1 MMEEVVAEIYGP
13 VHAAFQH
20 KFEESQGDFLAILLG
35 SVSVQNY
42 SENSDLAV
50 NTEKSKIRVVVQD
63 FVMANTEEVID
74 FKSGLLIKESLK
86 SLVKGKD
93 FKFVGILKFQKT
105 KIKELTPSFLDRK
118 VMDAVLA
125 SCSWS
130 EPRPHLYLL
139 VGEEVTTT
147 LSIKYSLKTFLLEH
161 KKDCLQGP
169 WSRMIPLVIPNLGTH
184 QRVEYM
190 QGGGGGGKALEEMV
204 EGTGLV
210 ELCGL
215 DVEENFQ
222 PLGDR
227 FKAGMELISDRV
239 VELEE
244 SKVSLEEEVKM
255 LKQRMND
262 RLELSRGMKMVRGL
276 QGDLK
281 TALEVDLD
289 EDNEFPNMFEKKIN
303 TNRDTLKLELS
314 DEEVV

>member
-1 MMEEVVAEIYGP
+1 M
-13 VHAAFQH
+13 
-20 KFEESQGDFLAILLG
+20 S
-35 SVSVQNY
+35 
-42 SENSDLAV
+42 
-50 NTEKSKIRVVVQD
+50 
-63 FVMANTEEVID
+63 
-74 FKSGLLIKESLK
+74 
-86 SLVKGKD
+86 
-93 FKFVGILKFQKT
+93 ILKFQKT

-118 VMDAVLA
+118 VMGAVLA

-210 ELCGL
+210 ESCMVDL
-215 DVEENFQ
+215 DKTFQ
-222 PLGDR
+222 PLSAR
-227 FKAGMELISDRV
+227 FKAGVELVYDRV
-239 VELEE
+239 TALEVEE
-244 SKVSLEEEVKM
+244 SKANLEEEVKM
-255 LKQRMND
+255 LKQRIND

-276 QGDLK
+276 QGNLN
-281 TALEVDLD
+281 TALEVDWD
-289 EDNEFPNMFEKKIN
+289 DSEFPNMFEEN
-303 TNRDTLKLELS
+303 F
-314 DEEVV
+314 